1 MIIPMVYP
9 FSSIFHV
16 GQCRL
21 PVVSSPVPFSH
32 QRSELSSNFASQN
45 WATMWNILIPDL
57 LSIPKKKSFKVPVD
71 SLHSL
76 AKRPEILTKVGYLQS
91 VPWWKNHTAIPPF
104 FRSYRPGGL
113 LENSRFFWSQ
123 QAKKTSIDSVCSHG
137 FPIVSEMFFHRLPW

>member
-1 MIIPMVYP
+1 MLVYQWIPIGPMVIPMVYP

-21 PVVSSPVPFSH
+21 PVVSSPVPFS
-32 QRSELSSNFASQN
+32 QQLSELSSNFASQN
-45 WATMWNILIPDL
+45 WATILNILIPDL
-57 LSIPKKKSFKVPVD
+57 LSIQKNSFKVPVD

-104 FRSYRPGGL
+104 FRSSRPGGL
-113 LENSRFFWSQ
+113 LENPLFF
-123 QAKKTSIDSVCSHG
+123 
-137 FPIVSEMFFHRLPW
+137 